1 MLKRAVQYGVFP
13 WWPQDGNDWIHPD
26 DIRLARRLIPSS
38 RVFRREPH
46 DEEYFLLRYGRDV
59 IRAKPALWKVVRT
72 DGFEIGDR
80 VEILSRLGQ
89 NLPAVAV
96 IREMRWNADAR
107 QIEYF
112 LRRAGR
118 NLSRAH
124 VAADL
129 RRVDELDPPSRL
141 SVVIVPSLHGDSLLF

>member
-13 WWPQDGNDWIHPD
+13 WWPQDGNDWIHPHD
-26 DIRLARRLIPSS
+26 VRVARRTIPSS
-38 RVFRREPH
+38 RVFRREPVS
-46 DEEYFLLRYGRDV
+46 EEYFVLRYGRIA
-59 IRAKPALWKVVRT
+59 IRVKPALWKVLRA
-72 DGFEIGDR
+72 DGLDIGDR

-118 NLSRAH
+118 NLSRGYA
-124 VAADL
+124 AADL
-129 RRVDELDPPSRL
+129 TRVDDLDPPSRL
-141 SVVIVPSLHGDSLLF
+141 SLVITPSLHSDSLLA